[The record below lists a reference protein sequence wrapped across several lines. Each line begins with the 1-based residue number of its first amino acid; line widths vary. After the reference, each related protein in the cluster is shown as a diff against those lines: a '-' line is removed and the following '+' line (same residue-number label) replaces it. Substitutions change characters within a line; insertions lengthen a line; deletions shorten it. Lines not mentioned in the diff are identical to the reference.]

1 MINRIFSDSER
12 IKEEKKIGRPLAVQ
26 LEPLRDFF
34 SAEDYHQKY
43 LEKNPGGYCHI
54 PDRYYHLADRK

>member
-54 PDRYYHLADRK
+54 PEYYHLGE